1 MADRTSS
8 SITIDASAPEIM
20 AVIADFAA
28 YPEWAEG
35 ITAADVVGEGVDGRA
50 ELVRV
55 TLEAGPI
62 KDTYVL
68 AYDWDGDE
76 AVHWNLAK
84 SGSMLTGMT
93 GAYRLAEHGD
103 STEVTY
109 ELAVDVRIPM
119 IGMVRRKAE
128 KRIIETALKGL
139 KRRVEDVEV

>member
-1 MADRTSS
+1 MPMADRTSS
-8 SITIDASAPEIM
+8 SIVIDASAPAIM
-20 AVIADFAA
+20 AVIADFPA
-28 YPEWAEG
+28 YPGWAEG
-35 ITAADVVGEGVDGRA
+35 ITAAEVLTVAEDGRA
-50 ELVRV
+50 EQVRI

-68 AYDWDGDE
+68 AYDWVADD
-76 AVHWNLAK
+76 AVHWNLVEA
-84 SGSMLTGMT
+84 GTMLTGMT
-93 GAYRLAEHGD
+93 GAYRLAPADG

-139 KRRVEDVEV
+139 KRRVEA

>member
-8 SITIDASAPEIM
+8 STVIDASAPEIM
-20 AVIADFAA
+20 AVIADFPA
-28 YPEWAEG
+28 YPGWAEG
-35 ITAADVVGEGVDGRA
+35 ITAAEVVSVAEDGRA
-50 ELVRV
+50 EQVRI

-68 AYDWDGDE
+68 AYDWAADD
-76 AVHWNLAK
+76 AVHWNLVEA
-84 SGSMLTGMT
+84 GTMLTGMT
-93 GAYRLAEHGD
+93 GSYRLTPDDG

-139 KRRVEDVEV
+139 KRRVEA

>member
-8 SITIDASAPEIM
+8 SITIDASAPEVM
-20 AVIADFAA
+20 AVIADFPA
-28 YPEWAEG
+28 YPGWAEG
-35 ITAADVVGEGVDGRA
+35 ITAAEVVSTTEDGRA
-50 ELVRV
+50 DQVRI

-68 AYDWDGDE
+68 AYDWVGDD
-76 AVHWNLAK
+76 AVHWNLAEA
-84 SGSMLTGMT
+84 GTMLTGMT
-93 GAYRLAEHGD
+93 GAYRLAPADG

-139 KRRVEDVEV
+139 KRRVEA

>member
-20 AVIADFAA
+20 AVIADFPA

-35 ITAADVVGEGVDGRA
+35 ITAAEVLTVAEDGRA
-50 ELVRV
+50 EQVRM

-68 AYDWDGDE
+68 AYDWVADG
-76 AVHWNLAK
+76 AVYWNLAEA
-84 SGSMLTGMT
+84 GTMLTGMT
-93 GAYRLAEHGD
+93 GVYRLTPADG

-109 ELAVDVRIPM
+109 EVAVDVRIPM

-139 KRRVEDVEV
+139 KRRVEA

>member
-8 SITIDASAPEIM
+8 SITIDAAAPDIM
-20 AVIADFAA
+20 AVIADFPA

-35 ITAADVVGEGVDGRA
+35 ITAAEVLTVTEDGRA
-50 ELVRV
+50 EQVRI

-68 AYDWDGDE
+68 AYDWAGDD
-76 AVHWNLAK
+76 AVHWSLVEA
-84 SGSMLTGMT
+84 GTMLTGMT
-93 GAYRLAEHGD
+93 GAYRLAPVDG

-139 KRRVEDVEV
+139 KRRVEG

>member
-8 SITIDASAPEIM
+8 SITINASPSEVM
-20 AVIADFAA
+20 EVIADFPA
-28 YPEWAEG
+28 YPGWAEG
-35 ITAADVVGEGVDGRA
+35 ITATEVVTTAEDGRA
-50 ELVRV
+50 ERVRI

-68 AYDWDGDE
+68 AYDWVGDD
-76 AVHWNLAK
+76 AVHWNLAEA
-84 SGSMLTGMT
+84 GAMLTGMT
-93 GAYRLAEHGD
+93 GAYRLAPAEG

-128 KRIIETALKGL
+128 KRIIDTALKGL
-139 KRRVEDVEV
+139 KRRVESE